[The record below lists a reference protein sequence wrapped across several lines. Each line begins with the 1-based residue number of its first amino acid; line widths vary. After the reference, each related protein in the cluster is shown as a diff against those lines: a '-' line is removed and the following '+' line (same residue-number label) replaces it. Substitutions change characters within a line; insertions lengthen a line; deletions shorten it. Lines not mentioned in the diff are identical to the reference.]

1 MQMIQQ
7 KLLLQCEICKK
18 DMTKEN
24 FPVSLK
30 CGKTLC
36 SNCFDNMKRT
46 NSKCPFDPTH
56 EHLLEQK
63 VKNLLIKNH
72 IVSLSSNNPNP
83 PSEKDKDDIFY
94 KIIKTK
100 KNNEFQTDKFI
111 YNGALKD
118 DKPFGQGKLI
128 YSGIGIFTGEFNG
141 YFHKGKGTILYD
153 NGDSYEGEWEYF
165 KKQNY
170 GVLEFQNLD
179 RYEGEFN
186 NDLFDGK
193 GKLILFDKNI
203 TYEGFWREGKK
214 FGEFNIYNEFDE
226 LIKKE
231 NYENDIKIS

>member
-46 NSKCPFDPTH
+46 NSKCPFDQTH

-111 YNGALKD
+111 YTGALKD

-153 NGDSYEGEWEYF
+153 NGDS
-165 KKQNY
+165 
-170 GVLEFQNLD
+170 
-179 RYEGEFN
+179 YEGEFN